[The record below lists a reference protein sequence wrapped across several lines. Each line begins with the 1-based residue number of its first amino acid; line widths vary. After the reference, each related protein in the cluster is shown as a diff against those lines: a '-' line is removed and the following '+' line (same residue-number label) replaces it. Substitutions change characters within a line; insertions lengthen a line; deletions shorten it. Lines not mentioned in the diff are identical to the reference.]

1 MYMVI
6 ISNMEIKLHIIN
18 SCLKYC
24 MHTLEV
30 EFDLNDLNTNLQ
42 SAMFATCSY

>member
-24 MHTLEV
+24 MHTLV